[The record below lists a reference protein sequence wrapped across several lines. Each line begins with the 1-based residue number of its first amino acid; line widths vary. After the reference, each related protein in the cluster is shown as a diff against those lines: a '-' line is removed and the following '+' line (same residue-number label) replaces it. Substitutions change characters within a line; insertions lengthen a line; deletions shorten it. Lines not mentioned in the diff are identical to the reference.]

1 MLGRAWTSDKKLTS
15 LFFSLQRRN
24 EAQAIVNAADITNWE
39 KKNTR
44 AMQNIFGAIKEE
56 QSRILMTCNS
66 AREMWIKLETEYE
79 EAAADSIPLLWTK
92 FYGCTFRQGQSVS
105 SFLTELEQIAFRLKS
120 LNIAIDDEQIMA
132 KVLMSLP
139 AEFRVFGFAWESRYT
154 RR

>member
-79 EAAADSIPLLWTK
+79 EAAADSIPLLWTE
-92 FYGCTFRQGQSVS
+92 GS
-105 SFLTELEQIAFRLKS
+105 
-120 LNIAIDDEQIMA
+120 
-132 KVLMSLP
+132 
-139 AEFRVFGFAWESRYT
+139 FGFKKSPKISISLKFFETLPNCR
-154 RR
+154 